1 LTTRSS
7 SSRVQGPLTN
17 DGFSTFDVSA
27 GGGARQDG
35 GSQDVRTCGRAA
47 GSLAASLEST
57 YTLEG
62 TQTALKSTRSIWRV
76 WALES
81 TQRTLDSTT
90 VPKSVYGGSQG
101 ERTGGHSALSLPL
114 ASTLPGLSCAVCER
128 TVAYACE
135 RARVRRHAR
144 GTVGQLQQSRKW
156 ARSASDGST
165 GRPNGWQNAQRFASN
180 SGHCSARR
188 RNVADHPASPAKRP
202 QKASWSQRR
211 PHARLA
217 RTAASNKGRFHCSH
231 SGGRMGRSKRSAPRQ
246 QTIAA
251 APSLNVSVYAA
262 YPQH

>member
-1 LTTRSS
+1 M
-7 SSRVQGPLTN
+7 
-17 DGFSTFDVSA
+17 
-27 GGGARQDG
+27 
-35 GSQDVRTCGRAA
+35 RTCGRA

-81 TQRTLDSTT
+81 TQRNSGQ
-90 VPKSVYGGSQG
+90 Y
-101 ERTGGHSALSLPL
+101 HSAEECVWWQPRRANGWAFGSLAP
-114 ASTLPGLSCAVCER
+114 SRTLPGLSCVVWAR

-217 RTAASNKGRFHCSH
+217 RTAGATKADSTVPIVGGGW
-231 SGGRMGRSKRSAPRQ
+231 GGR
-246 QTIAA
+246 
-251 APSLNVSVYAA
+251 NVAHLVNR
-262 YPQH
+262 PLRPPLR